1 MTIALR
7 VRALVALSLLAACSA
22 SFQPRPE
29 ARAGDGVV
37 FSRESPFGMVYVVDV
52 GDRRALRFDRPDGDN
67 QSEISLS
74 DPLAVPIEFVRLAA
88 AAIAHTGAPRRVM
101 MIGLGGGNF
110 STMLW
115 RAFPDTV
122 IEVVEINPVVVEA
135 AVELFGVPRDDP
147 RYRVAVGDG
156 LEFARGRKGPYDIIF
171 VDAYDGTDIPAHL
184 ATRDFFALLGERLA
198 DGGVVVLNVAVPDE
212 DEPALVGEF
221 RAVFDQPACYRAVV
235 DDNLIVIGAKGP
247 PASREETAEA
257 ARRLQTEYD
266 IPIDLGGE
274 LAKRVSCDRIGPGH

>member
-1 MTIALR
+1 MTVALR

-22 SFQPRPE
+22 GSPPRPE
-29 ARAGDGVV
+29 AKAGDGVV

-52 GDRRALRFDRPDGDN
+52 GDRRALRFDTPDGDN

-88 AAIAHTGAPRRVM
+88 AAIAYTGAPRRVM

-135 AVELFGVPRDDP
+135 AVEFFGVPRDDP

-156 LEFARGRKGPYDIIF
+156 LEFARERKGPYDIIF

-235 DDNLIVIGAKGP
+235 DDNLVVIGAPGP
-247 PASREETAEA
+247 AADAARTLETARKLRAE
-257 ARRLQTEYD
+257 RVLPFDLTE
-266 IPIDLGGE
+266 E
-274 LAKRVSCDRIGPGH
+274 LSKRVPCDRIGPGH